1 MTTCPEPAM
10 ITAGLSGVTAAMAPG
25 YMTRTLFGYHSGR
38 KAPLRVHRETS
49 HAPDLTNGLKAPS
62 VSLR

>member
-1 MTTCPEPAM
+1 
-10 ITAGLSGVTAAMAPG
+10 
-25 YMTRTLFGYHSGR
+25 MTRTLFGYHSGR